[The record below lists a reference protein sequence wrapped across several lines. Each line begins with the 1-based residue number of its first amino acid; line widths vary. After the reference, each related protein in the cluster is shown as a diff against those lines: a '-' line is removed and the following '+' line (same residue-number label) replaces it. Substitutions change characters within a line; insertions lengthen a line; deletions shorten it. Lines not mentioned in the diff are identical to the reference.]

1 MNPYKEYHTLIISR
15 RILREAPDRQKV
27 LFSFKICRKGII
39 SPYPVFVKL
48 LCSTSLHVNNEHPL
62 SQYNYRCSFPTALEV
77 VYGDE
82 KTLID
87 DLLLKYNKYAR
98 PRVQL
103 NESVDVVVDL
113 VVIQYEDLVCLQTTY
128 KCIIVIYIIAE

>member
-1 MNPYKEYHTLIISR
+1 M
-15 RILREAPDRQKV
+15 
-27 LFSFKICRKGII
+27 
-39 SPYPVFVKL
+39 
-48 LCSTSLHVNNEHPL
+48 
-62 SQYNYRCSFPTALEV
+62 
-77 VYGDE
+77 YGDE

-113 VVIQYEDLVCLQTTY
+113 VVIQYEDLVCLQTRR
-128 KCIIVIYIIAE
+128 KPIVQYYCH